1 MPLSGVAGHDGFLR
15 SGLLSGRP
23 VLALCG
29 RVHLYEG
36 KTPAE
41 VCLPVRA
48 LAQLG
53 VRTLV
58 LTNAAGALN
67 PLFSAGGLMLITDHI
82 NMTGQNPLTGPNID
96 AFGPRFPDM
105 GRAWCPRPGSPLP
118 AARPRGLGVLVER
131 GVYVQVP
138 GPSLETPAET
148 RAYRRLGADAIG
160 MSTVMEAI
168 AARHMGVRLL
178 GVSCLT
184 NKNSP
189 DCMEEIS
196 HEAVL
201 ATAARASEQLAR
213 LLEAL
218 AASPETGHGIRQGV
232 KFSSKP
238 YDTQSR
244 PVTGRV
250 IPLSGRNGGDTM
262 NTARLSILPCIVILL
277 AGWRLPAAA
286 TPGTS
291 YYSSLKRTAVDAKN
305 DILGTRPTTTELFVE
320 DKTPL
325 ADINFDAA
333 DMMVGQFL
341 PDLNKRSPIYFEPF
355 TNRVDLGD
363 PSPFGALVA
372 EQVAARLTQRT
383 FMMTRGQPPRAPKPA
398 EANPPLQSVPMV
410 QTSRGPCLMTG
421 TYLVTPQIIYVSA
434 QVATL
439 DSGLL
444 LGAHT
449 WTIPV
454 NSNTRALLPQLR
466 HTPGGGVK
474 PTVSTKLTGVPHT
487 IANPD
492 GQPQNYVDRD
502 LVR

>member
-1 MPLSGVAGHDGFLR
+1 
-15 SGLLSGRP
+15 
-23 VLALCG
+23 
-29 RVHLYEG
+29 
-36 KTPAE
+36 
-41 VCLPVRA
+41 
-48 LAQLG
+48 
-53 VRTLV
+53 
-58 LTNAAGALN
+58 
-67 PLFSAGGLMLITDHI
+67 
-82 NMTGQNPLTGPNID
+82 
-96 AFGPRFPDM
+96 
-105 GRAWCPRPGSPLP
+105 
-118 AARPRGLGVLVER
+118 
-131 GVYVQVP
+131 
-138 GPSLETPAET
+138 
-148 RAYRRLGADAIG
+148 
-160 MSTVMEAI
+160 
-168 AARHMGVRLL
+168 
-178 GVSCLT
+178 
-184 NKNSP
+184 
-189 DCMEEIS
+189 
-196 HEAVL
+196 
-201 ATAARASEQLAR
+201 
-213 LLEAL
+213 
-218 AASPETGHGIRQGV
+218 
-232 KFSSKP
+232 
-238 YDTQSR
+238 
-244 PVTGRV
+244 
-250 IPLSGRNGGDTM
+250 M
-262 NTARLSILPCIVILL
+262 NTARLSTLPCIVILL
-277 AGWRLPAAA
+277 AGLAVVGCGN
-286 TPGTS
+286 PGTS

-398 EANPPLQSVPMV
+398 EGEPAPAKRSYGPNEP
-410 QTSRGPCLMTG
+410 RPCLMTG

-466 HTPGGGVK
+466 QTPGGGVK